1 MNNGQKIIERKY
13 KKILRIK
20 NKFYKKIWINKNK
33 NQTNLILTI
42 KVKVFKEIVIKV
54 VILNI

>member
-13 KKILRIK
+13 KKILRFK